1 MERMDNQSFQRVG
14 VRWDVGG
21 VASILAAVVL
31 IVCAW
36 GPTVSAQPRL
46 GEPDY
51 RFRKGDTIRIIVPE
65 RPTLNKDLVVDEAGA
80 ITFPLLGVIPVE
92 GLTAAEAHEKIF
104 QALRDYYPSME
115 KLDFTVEG
123 VPSVAVYVTGE
134 VVKPGK
140 YTFASPP
147 NLWEAVREAGGP
159 TATAALD
166 VVRIIK
172 GGVAGAMPETVNVL
186 AAMEQATTDSLPR
199 LGDGDTVVLPS
210 SKEIY
215 VGSLGVNILGAVAK
229 PGFYRLQGEHQDV
242 MSVITLAGGMLP
254 KAAVGDVKVVRTQPD
269 GSTVTEKLELDKYIE
284 KGESS
289 YNPVLK
295 PGDTVVVPEQN
306 AWGYQFKTNFGL
318 ILSVIATAATVLL
331 VIDRIKNP

>member
-1 MERMDNQSFQRVG
+1 MENLSFQRVG
-14 VRWDVGG
+14 IRRDVGR
-21 VASILAAVVL
+21 VVSILVSAGL

-36 GPTVSAQPRL
+36 GTIVSAQPRI

-51 RFRKGDTIRIIVPE
+51 RFRKGDTVRIIVPE
-65 RPTLNKDLVVDEAGA
+65 RPTLNKDLVVDQAGA

-140 YTFASPP
+140 YTFATPP
-147 NLWEAVREAGGP
+147 KLWEAIREAGGP
-159 TATAALD
+159 TGSAALD
-166 VVRIIK
+166 LVRIVK

-186 AAMEQATTDSLPR
+186 AAIEQATTDSLPS
-199 LGDGDTVVLPS
+199 LEDGDSVVLPS
-210 SKEIY
+210 AKETY
-215 VGSLGVNILGAVAK
+215 VGSQGVDVMGAVAK
-229 PGFYRLQGEHQDV
+229 PGFYRLQGEHSDV
-242 MSVITLAGGMLP
+242 MSVITMAGGLLP
-254 KAAVGDVKVVRTQPD
+254 KAAVGDVKVVRKQPD
-269 GSTVTEKLELDKYIE
+269 GSTVTEELELDKYID
-284 KGESS
+284 KGDPN
-289 YNPVLK
+289 YNPILRA
-295 PGDTVVVPEQN
+295 GDTIMVPEQN
-306 AWGYQFKTNFGL
+306 AWGYQFKNNFGL

-331 VIDRIKNP
+331 VIDRMNNP